1 MCISCRRRRSQSN
14 RDRSRE
20 IHVIDEIRVEA
31 LCCWMHVVFSAEI
44 DALGRG
50 SRVFIVPGPA
60 GVVCGPI
67 DRLRSPPEMAA
78 LGG

>member
-1 MCISCRRRRSQSN
+1 M
-14 RDRSRE
+14 
-20 IHVIDEIRVEA
+20 HVIVR
-31 LCCWMHVVFSAEI
+31 AEI

-50 SRVFIVPGPA
+50 SGVFVVPGPA
-60 GVVCGPI
+60 GALRGPV